1 MQYPTLTAHDV
12 RLFWYAIYTRQMQA
26 KGVTM
31 DGAKLEAAIQ
41 EGVSKGV
48 PLNFIRYSLIRAGW
62 PQQIVGEAIDKWAQ
76 ENGRIQKTTDFK
88 VWLKSYYT
96 KAKWSI
102 AVVVLLNV
110 IASSIALLNP
120 WPIKIMADSVFGN
133 EPAPGP
139 LRPYTHT
146 THLILFVSLLTL
158 SIFLMSSLFGTLKDY
173 MLLKIGYWL
182 NRRIKEESFRHI
194 LHLPLYHEGR
204 LPKGDYIYRQ
214 NEVTNS
220 LSDLVLNATSEIIGS
235 IVLIIGVLVIML
247 ILNPPLTL
255 VTLVAIPFLIMS
267 IRKFKPIMSKWG
279 AAFFKLNSQ
288 TSSLIAESID
298 NTESVQAFSLEDR
311 QVKRLK
317 DLWIETYEVARHAL
331 LWNKLFNFTNGL
343 VVSLGTALVIY
354 IGGSEALKG
363 QFSIG
368 LLLVFMTYIG
378 YLINP
383 IQDITSQI
391 TIRRQK
397 LVNVHRVYEVMTDH
411 EGVER
416 LRDDKPLSVVT
427 GRIDFQNVS
436 FSHGDTPILK
446 QINLTI
452 NPGEKVGFIG
462 PSGAGKSTLIR
473 LLDLYLEPTSGRI
486 LIDGHDIQSVSL
498 ADLRRKI
505 GWISQAPQL
514 FGTSISDN
522 LHDGDISRKIGDK
535 EINWAAQAANVT
547 EFVRKLPMGMDS
559 IAGEGGSSLSGG
571 QKQRIAIARALLK
584 NAPVICMDEPT
595 SALDNRSEQLI
606 HDSISSLIENKTV
619 LLVTHRLPLLN
630 LMDKIY
636 VLDDGT
642 LTDVAQLGGVDSY
655 MYNLQRVGK
664 L

>member
-1 MQYPTLTAHDV
+1 MEDE
-12 RLFWYAIYTRQMQA
+12 RLKSAI
-26 KGVTM
+26 
-31 DGAKLEAAIQ
+31 E

-48 PLNFIRYSLIRAGW
+48 PLDFIAYSLGRAGW
-62 PQQIVGEAIDKWAQ
+62 PKQIVQEAIDKWGL
-76 ENGRIQKTTDFK
+76 ENGRVQKTTDFK

-96 KAKWSI
+96 QSKWSI
-102 AVVVLLNV
+102 ALVVLLNV

-120 WPIKIMADSVFGN
+120 WPIKIMADSVFGK
-133 EPAPGP
+133 EPAPGF

-146 THLILFVSLLTL
+146 PHLILFVSLITL
-158 SIFLMSSLFGTLKDY
+158 SIFLLSSIFGTLKDY

-194 LHLPLYHEGR
+194 LHLPLYHERR

-220 LSDLVLNATSEIIGS
+220 LSDLVLTATSEIIAS
-235 IVLIIGVLVIML
+235 VVLIIGVLTIML
-247 ILNPPLTL
+247 VINPPLTL
-255 VTLVAIPFLIMS
+255 ITLIAIPFLIVS
-267 IRKFKPIMSKWG
+267 IRKFKPIMGKWG

-311 QVKRLK
+311 QVRRLK
-317 DLWIETYEVARHAL
+317 DLWLQTYDVARHAL
-331 LWNKLFNFTNGL
+331 LWNKLFNFCNGL
-343 VVSLGTALVIY
+343 VVSLSTALVIY
-354 IGGSEALKG
+354 IGGSEALKDK
-363 QFSIG
+363 FSIG

-411 EGVER
+411 EGVEH
-416 LRDDKPLSVVT
+416 LREGKPLPVLT

-436 FSHGDTPILK
+436 FSHGDTLILN

-452 NPGEKVGFIG
+452 NPGEKVGIIG
-462 PSGAGKSTLIR
+462 PSGAGKSTLIK
-473 LLDLYLEPTSGRI
+473 LLDLYLEPSSGRI

-505 GWISQAPQL
+505 GWVSQTPQL
-514 FGTSISDN
+514 FATSISDN
-522 LHDGDISRKIGDK
+522 IRDGDTSRIITDH
-535 EINWAAQAANVT
+535 EINRAAQAANVT
-547 EFVRKLPMGMDS
+547 EFVQKLPMGMAS

-571 QKQRIAIARALLK
+571 QKQRIAIARAFLK
-584 NAPVICMDEPT
+584 NASIICMDEPT

-606 HDSISSLIENKTV
+606 HDSISSMIKNKTV

-636 VLDDGT
+636 VLNSGK
-642 LTDVAQLGGVDSY
+642 LVDVQQYGGVEHY
-655 MYNLQRVGK
+655 MQQLQK
-664 L
+664 LGDL